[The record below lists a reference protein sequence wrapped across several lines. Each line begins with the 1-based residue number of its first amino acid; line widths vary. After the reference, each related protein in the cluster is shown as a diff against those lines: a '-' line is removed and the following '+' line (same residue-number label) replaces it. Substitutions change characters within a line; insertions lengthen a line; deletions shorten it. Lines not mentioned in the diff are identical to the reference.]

1 MSIHVLAGKPGA
13 GKSYNAVQR
22 AEEAIDAGRV
32 VVTNLPLK
40 KAHPK
45 WAAAIEERRLIL
57 YPTPAETIAD
67 ANAPSFANWAGWSPI
82 FAEEG
87 GFKREV
93 EEEDGSTKMMGP
105 LVLVDESSATF
116 AEMHRKSKGRN
127 ATRDFDQVIRS
138 FEVHRHHGVD
148 ILLIYQDHSQALAPI
163 KALVER
169 WHTFTNTSEATH
181 PLKTWSMKTTSK
193 GFSPGSQSALDTKKG
208 RFKDDIFAL
217 YDSHAEGAGKGQ
229 KVDIGRKGL
238 LKSKPLW
245 ARPSF
250 IVVALG
256 LVLLPVF
263 LWLTWGSIGS
273 VTTGSTDEITFGS
286 AASAAVPDEALP
298 VGQSAGVPAPVAPVT
313 KLEFDDEGIPLGGSV
328 ISGFAFDRL
337 YFAEGHVVD
346 VPRHLQPQGW
356 FIVSAEPCRVEIAKG
371 EELRV
376 FPCSRGY

>member
-116 AEMHRKSKGRN
+116 AEMYRRSKGRN

-245 ARPSF
+245 MRPSF
-250 IVVALG
+250 IVVAIG
-256 LVLLPVF
+256 VVLLPV
-263 LWLTWGSIGS
+263 LLVMTWGSIRS
-273 VTTGSTDEITFGS
+273 VSTGDAQDMTFG
-286 AASAAVPDEALP
+286 AAANAAVPDAVAETGQVEAQAP
-298 VGQSAGVPAPVAPVT
+298 SAPAP
-313 KLEFDDEGIPLGGSV
+313 KLEFDDEGIPLAGSV
-328 ISGFAFDRL
+328 ISGFAFDTL
-337 YFAEGHVVD
+337 YFAEGHVID
-346 VPRHLQPQGW
+346 ARRQLEPAGW
-356 FIVSAEPCRVEIAKG
+356 FIVSAEPCRVEIQKKR
-371 EELRV
+371 ELRV
-376 FPCSRGY
+376 YPCARGY